1 MLGENQPDRGY
12 DMREQEATKEIEG
25 LLHPIRENRITKGG
39 SDPMSKDMDTL
50 LEAIDDAVVAL
61 NVRYRHYGPS
71 GELRV
76 EADEWVKAEDVLKAI
91 KMALLS
97 GVVRDIFS
105 GTKPGE

>member
-1 MLGENQPDRGY
+1 MARINEIGD
-12 DMREQEATKEIEG
+12 DVKEQESTAEIET
-25 LLHPIRENRITKGG
+25 LLNTIRENRIAKGG

-50 LEAIDDAVVAL
+50 LEVIDNAVAAL

-91 KMALLS
+91 KVALQV
-97 GVVRDIFS
+97 GIVRNMFS
-105 GTKPGE
+105 GTKQDE